1 MGDFDDFA
9 CASDPFSAMAYY
21 RDQSQD
27 GQSATA
33 RILITTTGSSQAQ
46 TLEEE
51 MGSRF
56 PQCRRGR
63 PYPHTQ
69 ALQASQFNPYN
80 RRGPPPSRIS
90 SNRSTGKAFTRT
102 VFVLDHGED
111 SIPRGPTRQ
120 FMYEEGRVVDFLELN
135 TAMTNKAVYET
146 IENVFV
152 ACHIGSVLEWL

>member
-1 MGDFDDFA
+1 
-9 CASDPFSAMAYY
+9 MA
-21 RDQSQD
+21 RSVRELVQRVQRRSVGRSQLSI
-27 GQSATA
+27 GESATA
-33 RILITTTGSSQAQ
+33 RFLTTTTGSSQAQ

-69 ALQASQFNPYN
+69 ALQASRFNPYN
-80 RRGPPPSRIS
+80 RRGPPPSRIT

-146 IENVFV
+146 IENVFNN
-152 ACHIGSVLEWL
+152 ILPTQSEPK